1 MKNRNLFLAAFL
13 AVPFYLTS
21 DNVIESDVNDI
32 DNSEE
37 EVVTEE
43 VLAEDSVS
51 SESEPLFT
59 SSDDDVE
66 EVVVTGSRIK
76 KSTFTS
82 IAPLQIINTDVS
94 REAGLINAADILQES
109 PSASGQQADLSFAG
123 FNLDNGPGS
132 STISLRGLG
141 AGRTLV
147 LINGRRVGPAGVE
160 GAPFA
165 PDLNLLPS
173 ALVQRYELLLD
184 GASSVYGSD
193 AIAGVS
199 NAILRKDFDGFEFE
213 IYANDSPHDATFI
226 EDYSLSFAYGLNFD
240 RGFIGMAYETDY
252 NQEVQYVD
260 RPWTSD
266 CTVDYEITQ
275 DGEIRT
281 KNVFYEV
288 QYGDYVLDCQH
299 NMDVG
304 EVATYLALGA
314 WTISYQPGFDLGS
327 TLDIDL
333 GPNAMG
339 WFPTSMGN
347 AVDID
352 IDPRDGISDYSRK
365 IFNTNGNDLHSS
377 MYPEFERDSFM
388 AYGEYTL
395 DNAANSTLFF
405 EYQKS
410 KRETFSDVGARSLSP
425 WVAADYDKN
434 ICNPDGS
441 IGFDCSIMSGAVY
454 SNPGFIEDSN
464 TRYTN
469 LYGAPPAAYGWY
481 NVCPE
486 TTYGVLG
493 WTYGGTIDAA
503 TAAACAEDPYIY
515 AADGVTPI
523 ALNPAYYD
531 GWNWGAV
538 TSEIY
543 FGLLEDEIGPEG
555 GLNSSSVYCYFYGY
569 YYGIDCQGNS
579 GAIPVQPYV
588 SIVGDRTAVRTE
600 VEQDRLVLGS
610 SGDIPMEINGF
621 NDWTYEVSAT
631 RTESAGLSYRSGI
644 RGDRLAF
651 ALGFDP
657 SGPYGDDPTQ
667 GELGTGSYLTSLP
680 NGPCNAE
687 GSIGEIKQD
696 VIDGCVLVN
705 LFAPSVFEGVMGNF
719 ETQAERD
726 YLFDESIFDTEITQD
741 VFTAFA
747 TGTIMSAPAGDI
759 AMVLG
764 IERQTLVINS
774 LPDFI
779 ADEGLL
785 VDFTSNGGA
794 KGRQVVKEGFFEF
807 GVPILAGARFAE
819 ELNLEF
825 SGRHTSTTNEN
836 RFNNTESTDSGKTY
850 SVKMSYRPNEDL
862 LFRATKGTA
871 FRAPN
876 LRETALRD
884 EVDTI
889 NIYDYCYAPRG
900 SVAIDTDSGQY
911 TYFRDRD
918 FRDEQTIANCIEA
931 GLDPVELGHTLFT
944 ENPSQS
950 SNPYSA
956 QYITGGVV
964 GLDSETSQSMTYGLV
979 YDIPYAKFLTGY
991 DGSQNTT
998 IGITRYELEVNN
1010 SIIELSPAYI
1020 NYQCYVTSTG
1030 LDSPFCDNIT
1040 RKADGDIESI
1050 TTGFLNRDAETAN
1063 GVDVNILHT
1072 GTLDIFDNSYDFG
1085 VDITANTVRERGL
1098 IYTNA
1103 EGNVSWTNYATE
1115 PGFPEWNIFTRAF
1128 LEVNDFRIS
1137 WQTNWLSRV
1146 DQDKDELDRW
1156 GSANGYGQEDPITGN
1171 RTLVS
1176 ADTCYG
1182 ITKDKDSNDI
1192 TQVEVGDT
1200 YCRDVGFIKAYV
1212 THNASVYYYDDNLT
1226 IGFGIRNVF
1235 DKEPPMVDPDEIDSK
1250 SNAPLGY
1257 GYSLN
1262 GRNFFFNVRYQ
1273 F

>member
-1 MKNRNLFLAAFL
+1 MKNRNLFLAALL

-21 DNVIESDVNDI
+21 DNVIESDVNDT

-173 ALVQRYELLLD
+173 ALIQRYELLLD

-213 IYANDSPHDATFI
+213 IYANDSPHDATFV
-226 EDYSLSFAYGLNFD
+226 EDYSLSLAYGLNFD

-299 NMDVG
+299 SMDVG
-304 EVATYLALGA
+304 EVATYMSLGP
-314 WTISYQPGFDLGS
+314 WTLGYNPGYDLGG
-327 TLDIDL
+327 TFNVDL
-333 GPNAMG
+333 GPNATG
-339 WFPTSMGN
+339 WFPISMGN
-347 AVDID
+347 AVDVD
-352 IDPRDGISDYSRK
+352 VSPRDGVSDFSRK
-365 IFNTNGNDLHSS
+365 IYNTNGNDLHSS

-388 AYGEYTL
+388 AYGEYTF

-405 EYQKS
+405 EFQKS
-410 KRETFSDVGARSLSP
+410 KRETFSDVGARSLAP
-425 WVAADYDKN
+425 WVAADYDYN
-434 ICNPDGS
+434 VCNPESS
-441 IGFDCSIMSGAVY
+441 IGFDCGTLGAAIY
-454 SNPGFIEDSN
+454 SNPDFIEDSN
-464 TRYTN
+464 DRYTL
-469 LYGAPPAAYGWY
+469 LYGPWETPYGWY
-481 NVCPE
+481 NVCGVPYGAND
-486 TTYGVLG
+486 TVYSGTMTDQYINDCNITYFGAD
-493 WTYGGTIDAA
+493 GTIQDPFWDA
-503 TAAACAEDPYIY
+503 
-515 AADGVTPI
+515 
-523 ALNPAYYD
+523 
-531 GWNWGAV
+531 GWYWGAV
-538 TSEIY
+538 TSNTY
-543 FGLLEDEIGPEG
+543 WGLSEDLIGPEG
-555 GLNSSSVYCYFYGY
+555 SIHSSSVYCYYFNY
-569 YYGIDCQGNS
+569 YVGDTCLGGD

-588 SIVGDRTAVRTE
+588 SIIGDRTAVSTE

-631 RTESAGLSYRSGI
+631 RTESNGLSYRSGI

-657 SGPYGDDPTQ
+657 SGPFGDDPTQ
-667 GELGTGSYLTSLP
+667 GQWESALTPLP

-687 GSIGEIKQD
+687 GSIGEIRQD

-705 LFAPSVFEGVMGNF
+705 LFAPSIFEGIMGDF

-726 YLFDESIFDTEITQD
+726 YLFDQSIFDTEITQN

-764 IERQTLVINS
+764 VEKQTLIIDS
-774 LPDFI
+774 IPDFI

-794 KGRQVVKEGFFEF
+794 KGRQVVEEGFFEF
-807 GVPILAGARFAE
+807 GVPLLAGVRFAE

-836 RFNNTESTDSGKTY
+836 RFNSTESTDSGKTF
-850 SVKMSYRPNEDL
+850 SVKMSYRPNDDL
-862 LFRATKGTA
+862 LLRATKGTA

-884 EVDTI
+884 ELDTI
-889 NIYDYCYAPRG
+889 NVYDYCYAPRG
-900 SVAIDTDSGQY
+900 SVAIDTESGQY
-911 TYFRDRD
+911 EYFRDRD
-918 FRDEQTIANCIEA
+918 FRDEQTINNCIEA
-931 GLDPVELGHTLFT
+931 GLDPVNMGHTLFSS
-944 ENPSQS
+944 NPSRS
-950 SNPYSA
+950 ANPYSA
-956 QYITGGVV
+956 TYITGGAV
-964 GLDSETSQSMTYGLV
+964 GLNSETSESLTFGLV

-998 IGITRYELEVNN
+998 LGITRYELEVNN

-1020 NYQCYVTSTG
+1020 NYQCYVTSIG
-1030 LDSPFCDNIT
+1030 LDSPFCENIT
-1040 RKADGDIESI
+1040 RKDDGDIESI
-1050 TTGFLNRDAETAN
+1050 RTGFINRDAETAN
-1063 GVDVNILHT
+1063 GVDINILHT

-1085 VDITANTVRERGL
+1085 VDVTANTVRERGL
-1098 IYTNA
+1098 IYVNA
-1103 EGNVSWTNYATE
+1103 QGNTSWDDYATE

-1128 LEVNDFRIS
+1128 VEVNDFRIS
-1137 WQTNWLSRV
+1137 WQTNYLSRV
-1146 DQDKDELDRW
+1146 DQDKEDLDSW
-1156 GSANGYGQEDPITGN
+1156 GSANGYGQKDPRTGN
-1171 RTLVS
+1171 RTLIN

-1182 ITKDKDSNDI
+1182 ITKDKDVNDI

-1200 YCRDVGFIKAYV
+1200 YCRDIGFIKAYV

-1235 DKEPPMVDPDEIDSK
+1235 DKEPPMVDPSEIQSK